1 MRHIRQVMNA
11 FNAVGSVPEAI
22 FLADT
27 SNKPDLAVFIRYWLS
42 CAASMQADMGLGED
56 DSAMVLK
63 SSRRIE
69 TAILK
74 DALNRCQGRVLN

>member
-11 FNAVGSVPEAI
+11 FNAAVSASKAF

-27 SNKPDLAVFIRYWLS
+27 PNQRDLAGFIRHWLS
-42 CAASMQADMGLGED
+42 CAASMQTDMGLGED

-69 TAILK
+69 RTILK
-74 DALNRCQGRVLN
+74 DALNRCRWREVT

>member
-22 FLADT
+22 FLTDT
-27 SNKPDLAVFIRYWLS
+27 SNKPDLAGFIRYWLS
-42 CAASMQADMGLGED
+42 CAASMQTDMGFGED

-74 DALNRCQGRVLN
+74 DALNRCRGRVLN

>member
-11 FNAVGSVPEAI
+11 FKAVGSVLEAI

-56 DSAMVLK
+56 DSAMVLE

-69 TAILK
+69 AAILK
-74 DALNRCQGRVLN
+74 DALNRCRWRVLN